1 MTDKNELILLY
12 IIQLTISQFT
22 HKKECYAYRLIKK
35 ELNYLSLPFFFFFNF
50 PNDRVG
56 RVVKNKAFYGY
67 GFRSRTSQSLL
78 VYFFSSVMFNED
90 SWRVI

>member
-12 IIQLTISQFT
+12 IIQLTISEFT

-35 ELNYLSLPFFFFFNF
+35 ELSYLSLPFFFFNF
-50 PNDRVG
+50 PKDRVG

-78 VYFFSSVMFNED
+78 VYFFSSVIFNED

>member
-12 IIQLTISQFT
+12 IIQLTISEFT

-35 ELNYLSLPFFFFFNF
+35 ELSYLSLPFFFFFFNF

-56 RVVKNKAFYGY
+56 RVVKNKAFSGY

-78 VYFFSSVMFNED
+78 VYFFFLCN
-90 SWRVI
+90 I

>member
-12 IIQLTISQFT
+12 IIQLTISEFT

-35 ELNYLSLPFFFFFNF
+35 ELSYLSLPFFFFFNF

-56 RVVKNKAFYGY
+56 RVVKNKAFVLELP
-67 GFRSRTSQSLL
+67 SHSLFI
-78 VYFFSSVMFNED
+78 FFLCN
-90 SWRVI
+90 I

>member
-12 IIQLTISQFT
+12 IIQLTISEFT

-35 ELNYLSLPFFFFFNF
+35 ELSYLSLPFFFFNF

>member
-12 IIQLTISQFT
+12 IIQLTISEFT
-22 HKKECYAYRLIKK
+22 RKKECYAYRLIKK
-35 ELNYLSLPFFFFFNF
+35 ELSYLSLPFFFFNF

-67 GFRSRTSQSLL
+67 GFLSRTSQSLT
-78 VYFFSSVMFNED
+78 VYFFPL
-90 SWRVI
+90 

>member
-12 IIQLTISQFT
+12 IIQLTISEFT

-35 ELNYLSLPFFFFFNF
+35 ELSYLSLPFFFFFNF

-67 GFRSRTSQSLL
+67 GFRSRTSKSLL
-78 VYFFSSVMFNED
+78 VYFFSSVIFNED

>member
-12 IIQLTISQFT
+12 IIQLTISEFT
-22 HKKECYAYRLIKK
+22 RKKECYAYRLIKK
-35 ELNYLSLPFFFFFNF
+35 ELSYLSLPFFFFNF

-78 VYFFSSVMFNED
+78 VYFFPL
-90 SWRVI
+90 

>member
-1 MTDKNELILLY
+1 MTDKNELILIY
-12 IIQLTISQFT
+12 IIQLTISEFT
-22 HKKECYAYRLIKK
+22 RKKECYAYRLIKK
-35 ELNYLSLPFFFFFNF
+35 ELSYLSLPFFFFFNF

-78 VYFFSSVMFNED
+78 VYFFFLCN
-90 SWRVI
+90 I

>member
-12 IIQLTISQFT
+12 IIQLTISEFT

-35 ELNYLSLPFFFFFNF
+35 ELSYLSLPFFFFFNF

-67 GFRSRTSQSLL
+67 GFRSPSHSLFI
-78 VYFFSSVMFNED
+78 FFSSVMFNED

>member
-12 IIQLTISQFT
+12 IIQSTISEFT
-22 HKKECYAYRLIKK
+22 HKKECYAYRLI
-35 ELNYLSLPFFFFFNF
+35 NFFFFFNF

>member
-12 IIQLTISQFT
+12 VIQLTISEFT
-22 HKKECYAYRLIKK
+22 RKKECYAYRLIKK
-35 ELNYLSLPFFFFFNF
+35 ELSYLSLPFFFFNF

-78 VYFFSSVMFNED
+78 VYFFPL
-90 SWRVI
+90 